1 MSEIRAVETQGIA
14 SPIPGL
20 TMVAVLCEAAD
31 GWRCYAA
38 AHALDI
44 AGDWEAQKAEAVAW
58 THRHGNKQTRPQA
71 RQYFSF
77 PDDMKFAG

>member
-20 TMVAVLCEAAD
+20 TMVAVLCEAPD

-38 AHALDI
+38 AHALETN
-44 AGDWEAQKAEAVAW
+44 GDWETQRAEAVAW
-58 THRHGNKQTRPQA
+58 THRRGNKLSPEQA
-71 RQYFSF
+71 RQYFTF
-77 PDDMKFAG
+77 PDDLKFVA

>member
-1 MSEIRAVETQGIA
+1 MSAIRRVETQGFA

-31 GWRCYAA
+31 GWRCYAS

-44 AGDWEAQKAEAVAW
+44 NGDWEAQKAAAVAW
-58 THRHGNKQTRPQA
+58 THQYGNKLSPQEA
-71 RQYFSF
+71 RKYFHF
-77 PDDMKFAG
+77 PADMKFAR